1 MAMTPSTMLD
11 LGTELPAFSLPDFD
25 GHVVSS
31 ADLREAKGLLLVFV
45 SVHCPF
51 VKLIQQ
57 ELGHFGAE
65 YGPKGLALVAVGSND
80 LATHPQDGPDGM
92 REQATAHG
100 WTFPYLVDRDQALA
114 RACKAACTPDFFLFD
129 GDRKLVYRGQF
140 DDARPGKSVPVTG
153 KDLRAA
159 VDLLLA
165 GQAIPAEQIPSIGC
179 NIKWLAGAEP
189 AYYAG

>member
-11 LGTELPAFSLPDFD
+11 LGTTLPAFSLPDYN
-25 GHVVSS
+25 GTVVSDTAL
-31 ADLREAKGLLLVFV
+31 ADAKGLLVVFV

-51 VKLIQQ
+51 VKLIQE
-57 ELGHFGAE
+57 ELGRFGGE

-92 REQATAHG
+92 RGQATDHG
-100 WTFPYLVDRDQALA
+100 WTFPYLVDRDQAFA
-114 RACKAACTPDFFLFD
+114 KACKAACTPDFFLFD
-129 GDRKLVYRGQF
+129 GKRRLVYRGQF
-140 DDARPGKSVPVTG
+140 DDARPGKNVPVTG

-165 GQAIPAEQIPSIGC
+165 GQAIPTGQTPSIGC
-179 NIKWLAGAEP
+179 NIKWGAGAEP